1 MSDAP
6 RRRLHALAE
15 TFAVC
20 RFSPDEPP
28 PAWLFHGE
36 ANFYSITRTSEE
48 LSVVCCEDD
57 LPPSVERCER
67 GWRALAL
74 EGPIPFTT
82 TGVLAALVTPLA
94 AAGIP
99 VFAIST
105 FDTDLLL
112 VKAGDF
118 DRTLAALR
126 TTFDFGETKPA
137 RG

>member
-1 MSDAP
+1 L
-6 RRRLHALAE
+6 RALAE

-20 RFSPDEPP
+20 RFPPSEPP

-36 ANFYSITRTSEE
+36 ANFYSLTRTSDE

-57 LPPSVERCER
+57 LPPSAQLCER

-74 EGPIPFTT
+74 EGPIPFST

-99 VFAIST
+99 VFVIST
-105 FDTDLLL
+105 YDTDLLL

-118 DRTLAALR
+118 DRTLTVLR
-126 TTFDFGETKPA
+126 ASFDITEMKPA